1 MRAPS
6 YRSSSR
12 FALLA
17 GTWLLLR
24 PDPAS
29 ACKPP
34 QFVAE
39 RLDFTLVAA
48 RRAGQPVSLEQLPPT
63 LRARSTPYAHLLV
76 RDIGYLKLIEATR
89 PLPRPIERYIRR
101 QRRIAKPICAI
112 LVYRE
117 PAVPGRY
124 APDLDPQYHESDD
137 PRWTA
142 LWPLDVPGVVEL
154 TPHRDRL
161 LVTIE
166 RPDAPLELEYRLT
179 HATFSSCDVTSNE
192 DRPPAVLA
200 LLALALRR
208 RRRE

>member
-1 MRAPS
+1 M
-6 YRSSSR
+6 
-12 FALLA
+12 
-17 GTWLLLR
+17 
-24 PDPAS
+24 
-29 ACKPP
+29 
-34 QFVAE
+34 
-39 RLDFTLVAA
+39 
-48 RRAGQPVSLEQLPPT
+48 
-63 LRARSTPYAHLLV
+63 RARSTPYAHLLV